1 MVAALTLAAAVGVG
15 GGAGL
20 HFAFAAREAAPPQRL
35 ALPKLHGQATW
46 PARARRAPVFPLLA
60 AQRGRVVLL
69 AFMDPL
75 CKQECPIEGR
85 ALAATE
91 RQVPAAERAAVLIVS
106 VNPKASARSARA
118 ATRTWDLPSDTHWLL
133 GSHAKLARVW
143 RAYSIT
149 VLPTTHDI
157 VHSTAVYVIDK
168 SGFERAGVLAP
179 FMPQFVADD
188 VRTLAREQA

>member
-1 MVAALTLAAAVGVG
+1 MAVVALAAAVGVG

-20 HFAFAAREAAPPQRL
+20 HFAFAARGAAPAHRL
-35 ALPKLHGQATW
+35 ALPQLHGQATW
-46 PARARRAPVFPLLA
+46 PANRRHAPVFPLLA
-60 AQRGRVVLL
+60 TQRGRTVLL

-85 ALAATE
+85 AIAATE
-91 RQVPAAERAAVLIVS
+91 RQVSAADRAAVLIVS
-106 VNPKASARSARA
+106 VNPTATARDARA
-118 ATRTWDLPSDTHWLL
+118 ATHKWGLPVADTHWLL
-133 GSHAKLARVW
+133 GTKAQLARVW
-143 RAYSIT
+143 HAYSIT

-188 VRTLAREQA
+188 LRTLAREQT

>member
-1 MVAALTLAAAVGVG
+1 MALAAAVGVG

-20 HFAFAAREAAPPQRL
+20 HFAFAARAASPAPVRHL
-35 ALPKLHGQATW
+35 ALPSLHGLATW
-46 PARARRAPVFPLLA
+46 PEHTRRAPAFALLA
-60 AQRGRVVLL
+60 AQRGRTVLL

-91 RQVPAAERAAVLIVS
+91 RQVSTADRAAVLIVS
-106 VNPKASARSARA
+106 VNPTATARDARA
-118 ATRTWDLPSDTHWLL
+118 ATRTWGLPLDTHWLL
-133 GSHAKLARVW
+133 GTKAQLSRIW
-143 RAYSIT
+143 RAYSIA
-149 VLPTTHDI
+149 VLPTSHDI

-168 SGFERAGVLAP
+168 RGFERAGVLSP

-188 VRTLAREQA
+188 LRTLARESA

>member
-1 MVAALTLAAAVGVG
+1 MAALALAAAVGVG

-20 HFAFAAREAAPPQRL
+20 HFAFAARSSATPQQL
-35 ALPKLHGQATW
+35 ALPSLHGQATW
-46 PARARRAPVFPLLA
+46 RANTRRAPAFPLLA
-60 AQRGRVVLL
+60 AQRGRTVLL

-91 RQVPAAERAAVLIVS
+91 RQVSAGERAAVLIVS
-106 VNPKASARSARA
+106 VNPEATAHDARA
-118 ATRTWDLPSDTHWLL
+118 ATRKWGLPADTHWVL
-133 GSHAKLARVW
+133 GAEAQLARVW

-149 VLPTTHDI
+149 VRPTKHDI

-168 SGFERAGVLAP
+168 RGFERAGVLAP

-188 VRTLAREQA
+188 LRRLAREPM